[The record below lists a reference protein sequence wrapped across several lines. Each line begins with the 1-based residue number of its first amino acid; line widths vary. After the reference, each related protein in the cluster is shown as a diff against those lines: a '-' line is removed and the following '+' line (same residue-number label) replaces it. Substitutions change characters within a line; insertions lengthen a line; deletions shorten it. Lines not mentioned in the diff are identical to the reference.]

1 MTKPGHPVIKLSA
14 PESREFW
21 PIPVLWEDTRLLALN
36 KPSGLLTSPDRGDPR
51 RSNLITLL
59 HRGIERGAAWAQ
71 ERHLG
76 YLANANRLDLE
87 TSGVILLAKDRQ
99 ALIALGN
106 QFGAERASKTY
117 VTLVCGTP
125 TQGKFAIHAKLAAD
139 PARFGLLRVDP
150 RQGRKATTLLE
161 VAERFSGYT
170 LLKCRPITDRTHQ
183 IRAHLRHARLPVVGD
198 TNYGGRPL
206 FLSKLK
212 PDYRFKLNA
221 PERPLIDGIAL
232 HLEQLMFEHPLTSA
246 TQSIAAPWPKDL
258 MVALKYLRR
267 YADANAPSSL
277 SSASQESSHETGAC
291 DLSPSPPDAGRRRGP
306 GRGGAFC

>member
-1 MTKPGHPVIKLSA
+1 MTNPGYPVIKLCA

-21 PIPVLWEDTRLLALN
+21 PVPVLWEDTRLLALN

-51 RSNLITLL
+51 RPNLITLL
-59 HRGIERGAAWAQ
+59 HRGIERDAAWAR

-76 YLANANRLDLE
+76 YLANANRLDFE

-106 QFGAERASKTY
+106 QFGAERARKTY
-117 VTLVCGTP
+117 VTLAWGTP
-125 TQGKFAIHAKLAAD
+125 TQETFAINAKLAAN
-139 PARFGLLRVDP
+139 PARFGLMRVDP
-150 RQGRKATTLLE
+150 RQGRKAATFLE
-161 VAERFSGYT
+161 VAERFSVYT
-170 LLKCRPITDRTHQ
+170 LLKCRPIPDRTHQ

-206 FLSKLK
+206 LLSKLK
-212 PDYRFKLNA
+212 PDYRFKLNV

-232 HLEQLMFEHPLTSA
+232 HLEQLTFEHPLTGA

-258 MVALKYLRR
+258 LVAVKYLRR
-267 YADANAPSSL
+267 YAGANTPSSL
-277 SSASQESSHETGAC
+277 SSASEEPLPETGPC
-291 DLSPSPPDAGRRRGP
+291 DLSPSPPDAGSRRGP
-306 GRGGAFC
+306 